1 MLNEVL
7 PYVSINGVE
16 LKEFN
21 SYHPSR
27 FDITKGGR
35 NELTGKNRL
44 RLVTKKWK
52 LVIGADFI
60 SDGAYKIITDTIDAN
75 SLNLTVNFRDKN
87 DEIITFN
94 GYAVYDKERT
104 LESDAMGCWSNFSL
118 ELIEN

>member
-1 MLNEVL
+1 MLNSVL

-44 RLVTKKWK
+44 RLVAKKWK

-60 SDGAYKIITDTIDAN
+60 SDAEYKRITDVIDAD
-75 SLNLTVNFRDKN
+75 SLNLTVVFKDKGS
-87 DEIITFN
+87 DPITFN
-94 GYAVYDKERT
+94 GYAVYDKERS
-104 LESDAMGCWSNFSL
+104 LEADAMGCWSNFSL